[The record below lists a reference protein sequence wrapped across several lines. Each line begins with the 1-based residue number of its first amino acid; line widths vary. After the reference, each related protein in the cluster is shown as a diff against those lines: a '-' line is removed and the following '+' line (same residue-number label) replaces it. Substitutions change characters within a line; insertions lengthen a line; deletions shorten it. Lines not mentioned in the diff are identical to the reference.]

1 MKKKSYLESIEGSGL
16 LLITSLVWG
25 LGFIAQKLGM
35 DHMQPFMFT
44 GVRNYMGALAL
55 LPIIYFTGK
64 RAKKFGKPNGDLK
77 TTVIAGIVCGVCLF
91 IASNLQQIGIQYT
104 TAGKTGFITAMY
116 IVLVPIIGFFLGKRI
131 RAIIVFSLVVAV
143 VGLYFLCITDGF
155 YLSKGDTFVLLCAL
169 CFSIHI
175 IAVDHFVG
183 RSNPVALS
191 CIQFAVSGTLSTILS
206 LFTETTTMED
216 IYLCMPALL
225 YAGVVSSGVGYTLQ
239 IVGQQKV
246 PPAIASLIMSFESV
260 FSVIFGAVILKDIM
274 TTREI
279 IGCILVFSAV
289 ILSQLPEDMFSKKR
303 TEDGKNSE

>member
-1 MKKKSYLESIEGSGL
+1 MEKKSYLEGIEGSGL

-44 GVRNYMGALAL
+44 GIRNYMGALAL

-64 RAKKFGKPNGDLK
+64 RARKLGKSSGDLK
-77 TTVIAGIVCGVCLF
+77 TTVIAGVVCGVCLF
-91 IASNLQQIGIQYT
+91 IASNLQQVGIQYT

-116 IVLVPIIGFFLGKRI
+116 IVLVPIIGFFMGKRI
-131 RAIIVFSLVVAV
+131 RAVIVLSLVIAV
-143 VGLYFLCITDGF
+143 IGLYFLCITEGF

-183 RSNPVALS
+183 KSNPVALS
-191 CIQFAVSGTLSTILS
+191 CIQFAVSGTLSTLLS
-206 LFTETTTMED
+206 LFTETTTMD
-216 IYLCMPALL
+216 NIYQCMPALL

-246 PPAIASLIMSFESV
+246 PPAIASLLMSFESV
-260 FSVIFGAVILKDIM
+260 FSVIFGAIILKDVM
-274 TTREI
+274 TVREI
-279 IGCILVFSAV
+279 IGCILVFTAV
-289 ILSQLPEDMFSKKR
+289 ILSQLPEDIFSKNKAS
-303 TEDGKNSE
+303 NSSNP